1 MSFEAKEKKEGGG
14 MPRSGSCSD
23 FSDSE
28 KVGSSALMRNG
39 DTRFGE
45 VFVRDRLTSDS
56 SLPRTGSPLA
66 NLESLPPQSKFDPNT
81 GKFYRSLSVEAAR
94 VPPSMSAV
102 ELLGLFSGDAELSYS
117 SDTHTG
123 TVVSL
128 AGSAFT
134 FTCVGETHVESN
146 DMYAKVQERLER
158 LCLGAEEP
166 EVESAMGM
174 SLFPSTAQAA
184 VEKDAVLVAESCG
197 GLSLFAPANPARTGR
212 LVTADSCG
220 GMTMFS
226 WEDEEE
232 ALSGHTTDE
241 EEELERKGPSVVAT
255 ISKVIADTCAGF
267 SFFRSAEEPAFEE
280 LTATE
285 SACGLTIYQGD
296 GQRMQGAR
304 AETCGGLTTFT
315 ERLADESYDAESD
328 EECAYGEE
336 ECQVVAGE
344 SVCGWTDFAPALRK
358 LQQRPE
364 TYTAEQQ
371 WMSNLAFG
379 VH

>member
-1 MSFEAKEKKEGGG
+1 MSFDQMRPEKGG
-14 MPRSGSCSD
+14 MLRSGSNSD

-28 KVGSSALMRNG
+28 KSAGPALMRVG

-66 NLESLPPQSKFDPNT
+66 NPLSLPPQSKFDPNT
-81 GKFYRSLSVEAAR
+81 GKFYRSLTVDSAR
-94 VPPSMSAV
+94 VPPSVSAV
-102 ELLGLFSGDAELSYS
+102 ELLGLFSADSELAYS
-117 SDTHTG
+117 ADTHTG

-128 AGSAFT
+128 AGGAFT
-134 FTCVGETHVESN
+134 FTCVGETHVDSN
-146 DMYAKVQERLER
+146 CMYEKVQERLDS
-158 LCLGAEEP
+158 LLLGTEEP

-174 SLFPSTAQAA
+174 SLFPSKGHAL
-184 VEKDAVLVAESCG
+184 VEKDVELVAESCA
-197 GLSLFAPANPARTGR
+197 GLSLFAPANPVKTARN
-212 LVTADSCG
+212 VAADSCG

-241 EEELERKGPSVVAT
+241 EEELEGKQTSVVSS

-267 SFFRSAEEPAFEE
+267 TFFRSAKEQDFEE

-285 SACGLTIYQGD
+285 SAMGLTIYQGN
-296 GQRMQGAR
+296 GKRMTNVL
-304 AETCGGLTTFT
+304 AETCGGLTTFS
-315 ERLADESYDAESD
+315 ERLADNSYDGESD
-328 EECAYGEE
+328 EDGHYD
-336 ECQVVAGE
+336 ECQEVAGE
-344 SVCGWTDFAPALRK
+344 SVCGWTDFTPGLRA

-371 WMSNLAFG
+371 WMSDLAFG